1 MPDEINP
8 SHRKASRSIQVNKTQ
23 NIALETRM
31 KNSLLVR
38 LTVAVVFC
46 LGLVFTAQAQ
56 QWPTKP
62 IKIVLQF
69 PPGGST
75 DVVARILS
83 QHMTK
88 SLGQPVLVEN
98 KPGADG
104 AIAGD
109 YVVRSEADGHTFFLA
124 SNTPMMQVPLLKLN
138 PPYDPIKSFTPVSL
152 MGYYVY
158 VLVASPAI
166 EPKNVKQLLDYGR
179 KNPDKL
185 NYGSYS
191 GVTQLMFSRIK
202 QGADVNLNMIN
213 YKGEA
218 PTVSDIL
225 GQHIQFTFATPT
237 STLSHIKAGKLNP
250 MAVLLKDRSPLL
262 PDVPTATEAGL
273 PALGAVTFAAF
284 YGPANLPSTITKKMS
299 DAINAAIKDPEV
311 AEQVAKQ
318 GFDLAGSTPEQLGEF
333 TKEQL
338 ISWKQAFD
346 SAGLKPD

>member
-1 MPDEINP
+1 MRQKYLHQI
-8 SHRKASRSIQVNKTQ
+8 
-23 NIALETRM
+23 
-31 KNSLLVR
+31 LLV
-38 LTVAVVFC
+38 FS
-46 LGLVFTAQAQ
+46 LVFTSFATFAQD
-56 QWPTKP
+56 WPSKP

-75 DVVARILS
+75 DVIARILA
-83 QHMTK
+83 QHMSK
-88 SLGQPVLVEN
+88 ALGQAVLVEN

-104 AIAGD
+104 AIAGE
-109 YVVRSEADGHTFFLA
+109 YVVRSEPDGYTFFLA

-138 PPYDPIKSFTPVSL
+138 APYDPIKSFTPVAL

-166 EPKNVKQLLDYGR
+166 EPKTAAQLLAYGK

-191 GVTQLMFSRIK
+191 GVTQLMQSRFK
-202 QGADVNLNMIN
+202 TAAGVDLNMIN

-250 MAVLLKDRSPLL
+250 MAVLLKKRSPLL
-262 PDVPTATEAGL
+262 PDVPTAEEAGL

-284 YGPANLPSTITKKMS
+284 YGPANLPPVITQRMS
-299 DAINAAIKDPEV
+299 AAINAAIKDPEV

-318 GFDLAGSTPEQLGEF
+318 GFDLSGSTAAELGAFTAEQLV
-333 TKEQL
+333 
-338 ISWKQAFD
+338 SWKQAFD